1 MIIINLLKI
10 LIMNMSTFWRQQR
23 IDKIGIYF
31 MLQQEYSFIMPVRKQ
46 NNYKIHVG
54 YTRNSNVALFTDYYV
69 SSR

>member
-31 MLQQEYSFIMPVRKQ
+31 MLQQEYSFIMPVIFFI
-46 NNYKIHVG
+46 NG
-54 YTRNSNVALFTDYYV
+54 RNQDWVAQTSIKFRY
-69 SSR
+69 